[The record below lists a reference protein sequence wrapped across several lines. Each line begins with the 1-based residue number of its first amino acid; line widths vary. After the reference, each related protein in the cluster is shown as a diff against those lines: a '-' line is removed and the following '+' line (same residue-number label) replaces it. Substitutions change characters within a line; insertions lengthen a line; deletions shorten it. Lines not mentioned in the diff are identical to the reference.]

1 MSATLERL
9 LFARAYMVSV
19 DPALVT
25 ISVEELMVAISG
37 LQLLLSILAAI
48 LAGAAWLAL
57 SFFTDAYWSSTFLAS
72 GDKKSKPGYVHNPPS
87 VEPLS
92 GRDGAFIAVAGKA
105 VVPQDRQLNG
115 FLATDQWR
123 WGDQPVP
130 YYSQVPGYAD
140 THLLLEQRK
149 DEQKQTSA
157 Y

>member
-72 GDKKSKPGYVHNPPS
+72 VIHTT